1 MGRKGA
7 GGLRHRVEGER
18 RGRRDRCVLEGED
31 ARRGIG
37 GEGHLDAWNSRVFLI
52 QVSAG
57 TDLLYCTVL
66 YWWLSPCVS

>member
-37 GEGHLDAWNSRVFLI
+37 GEGHWTHGIQEFSLFKFLLELI
-52 QVSAG
+52 
-57 TDLLYCTVL
+57 CFTVQ
-66 YWWLSPCVS
+66 SFIGG